1 MRHATIVLGLCLS
14 LTATRAVYTAQSSTP
29 AFTEVQKSFWS
40 LQQVKKPAVPVVKA
54 KQWVNNPID
63 AFVLAKL
70 EEKQLQPNKPAD
82 KITLLRR
89 VAIDLTG
96 LVPTPEEIQAFVNDT
111 SANAYEKVVDRL
123 LASPAYGERWGRH
136 WLDVARYADS
146 NGYKADETR
155 ADIWRYR
162 DYVIQAFNDDKP
174 YDRFVREQIAGDELY
189 PGDTDALVAMG
200 FNRNWIDET
209 NAAGLVIR
217 RQETLDEI
225 TNVTGTAFLGM
236 TFACARC
243 HDHKYDPI
251 PQKDYYRLQA
261 FFANTS
267 FGDGP
272 IPLKDPV
279 ERKKYEEQYALW
291 DSKTKVIRDE
301 MSKLLEPLR
310 RSKMEGG
317 IKTFE
322 DDVKEAILM
331 DPSKRDPWQQMM
343 YHTAEPRVAFDEEP
357 DARTLRSLKGDAA
370 TRYTE
375 LKKDLAQFDALR
387 PKALPRGQYMID
399 ISSTAPATYVHL
411 RGDPYSKGEEVQP
424 GFLSILDPSDQKAT
438 PPAGLNTTGRRTVLA
453 NWLVDPKNPLTAR
466 VMVNRI
472 WQYHFGTGIVATSG
486 DFGRM
491 GSRPTH
497 PELLDYLA
505 STFVENGWSMKKMHR
520 LIVLS
525 NTYRQSSDYQDKS
538 AAADPDDKLLWRYNR
553 HRMEAEAIRDSMLEV
568 SGVLN
573 SRMGGPG
580 VFPPV
585 PEGTISALSAT
596 AAAGGWSSEKDPA
609 QNNRRSVYIF
619 VRRNLRYPM
628 LQEFDSPNTFEV
640 WHTRKNTVTPVQAL
654 DILNNDLILN
664 WARGLAGRILSESGR
679 AAEPWENVDRAYKL
693 AYGRGATADEL
704 KTAGAFLDK
713 QTSIMAKRLAG
724 SGEKP
729 PLPANL
735 ADGMDPARAA
745 AFVDLCQMLFA
756 SNEFLYIN

>member
-1 MRHATIVLGLCLS
+1 MRRVLIFLGILLAAGTVTYS
-14 LTATRAVYTAQSSTP
+14 TEGPTFTDAQR
-29 AFTEVQKSFWS
+29 SFWS
-40 LQQVKKPAVPVVKA
+40 LQPVKKPAVPAVKSG
-54 KQWVNNPID
+54 QVTNPVD

-70 EEKQLQPNKPAD
+70 EQNNIQPNKPAD

-89 VAIDLTG
+89 VTIDLTG
-96 LVPTPEEIQAFVNDT
+96 LLPTTDEIQAFVSDN
-111 SANAYEKVVDRL
+111 SPAAYEKVIDRL

-155 ADIWRYR
+155 PEMWRYR
-162 DYVIQAFNDDKP
+162 DYVIQSFNDDKP
-174 YDRFVREQIAGDELY
+174 YDRFVREQIAGDEIY
-189 PGDTDALVAMG
+189 PGNPDALVGMG

-225 TNVTGTAFLGM
+225 TNVTGAAFLGM

-272 IPLKDPV
+272 IPLKDP
-279 ERKKYEEQYALW
+279 EARRQYDEQKALW
-291 DSKTKVIRDE
+291 ESKTKAIRDE
-301 MSKLLEPLR
+301 MNQIVEPLR
-310 RSKMEGG
+310 KTKLEGG

-322 DDVKEAILM
+322 DDVQEAIRM
-331 DPSKRDPWQQMM
+331 DASKRDAWQQMM
-343 YHTAEPRVAFDEEP
+343 YHTAEPRIAFSEEP
-357 DARTLRSLKGDAA
+357 DARTLRTLKGDAS
-370 TRYTE
+370 TRYAE
-375 LKKDLAQFDALR
+375 LKKQLAEFDSIK

-399 ISSTAPATYVHL
+399 ISASAPSTYVHL

-424 GFLSILDPSDQKAT
+424 GFLSILDPGNPKITA
-438 PPAGLNTTGRRTVLA
+438 PAGLNSTGRRTVLA
-453 NWLVDPKNPLTAR
+453 NWLVDPKNPLVAR

-472 WQYHFGTGIVATSG
+472 WQYHFGTGIVATPG

-505 STFVENGWSMKKMHR
+505 ATFVENGWSIKKLHKTI
-520 LIVLS
+520 LLS
-525 NTYRQSSDYQDKS
+525 NTYRQSSDAQAK
-538 AAADPDDKLLWRYNR
+538 AAEVDPDNKLMWRYGR
-553 HRMEAEAIRDSMLEV
+553 HRLEAEAIRDSMLQV
-568 SGVLN
+568 SGQLN
-573 SRMGGPG
+573 SKMGGPG

-585 PEGTISALSAT
+585 PEGTVSALSAT
-596 AAAGGWSSEKDPA
+596 AAAGGWSSEKDSA

-628 LQEFDSPNTFEV
+628 LQEFDSPNTFDV
-640 WHTRKNTVTPVQAL
+640 WHSRRNTVTAPQAL
-654 DILNNDLILN
+654 DILNNDLILE
-664 WARGLAGRILSESGR
+664 WSRDMAGRVLGAGSRTSEPWEHIDRAFRLTYGR
-679 AAEPWENVDRAYKL
+679 AAAP
-693 AYGRGATADEL
+693 DEL
-704 KTAGAFLDK
+704 KTATAFWDQ
-713 QTSIMAKRLAG
+713 QTAVMARRLAAQG
-724 SGEKP
+724 DKP
-729 PLPANL
+729 PMPSTTL
-735 ADGMDPARAA
+735 DGMEPARAA
-745 AFVDLCQMLFA
+745 AFVDLCHMLFA

>member
-1 MRHATIVLGLCLS
+1 MRRVLIFLGILLAAGTVTYS
-14 LTATRAVYTAQSSTP
+14 TEGPTFTDAQR
-29 AFTEVQKSFWS
+29 SFWS
-40 LQQVKKPAVPVVKA
+40 LQPVKKPAVPAVKSG
-54 KQWVNNPID
+54 QVTNPVD

-70 EEKQLQPNKPAD
+70 EQNNIQPNKPAD

-89 VAIDLTG
+89 VTIDLTG
-96 LVPTPEEIQAFVNDT
+96 LLPTTDEIQAFVSDN
-111 SANAYEKVVDRL
+111 SPAAYEKVIDRL

-155 ADIWRYR
+155 PDMWRYR
-162 DYVIQAFNDDKP
+162 DYVIQSFNDDKP
-174 YDRFVREQIAGDELY
+174 YDRFVREQIAGDEIY
-189 PGDTDALVAMG
+189 PGNPDALVGMG

-225 TNVTGTAFLGM
+225 TNVTGAAFLGM

-272 IPLKDPV
+272 IPLKDP
-279 ERKKYEEQYALW
+279 EARRQYDEQKALW
-291 DSKTKVIRDE
+291 ESKTKAIRDE
-301 MSKLLEPLR
+301 MNQIVEPLR
-310 RSKMEGG
+310 KTKLEGG

-322 DDVKEAILM
+322 DDVQEAIRM
-331 DPSKRDPWQQMM
+331 DASKRDAWQQMM
-343 YHTAEPRVAFDEEP
+343 YHTAEPRIAFSEEP
-357 DARTLRSLKGDAA
+357 DARTLRTLKGDAS
-370 TRYTE
+370 TRYAE
-375 LKKDLAQFDALR
+375 LKKQLAEFDSIK

-399 ISSTAPATYVHL
+399 ISASAPSTYVHL

-424 GFLSILDPSDQKAT
+424 GFLSILDPGNPKITA
-438 PPAGLNTTGRRTVLA
+438 PAGLNSTGRRTVLA
-453 NWLVDPKNPLTAR
+453 NWLVDPKNPLVAR

-472 WQYHFGTGIVATSG
+472 WQYHFGTGIVATPG

-505 STFVENGWSMKKMHR
+505 ASFVENGWSIKKLHKTI
-520 LIVLS
+520 LLS
-525 NTYRQSSDYQDKS
+525 NTYRQSSDAQAK
-538 AAADPDDKLLWRYNR
+538 AAEVDPDNKLMWRYGR
-553 HRMEAEAIRDSMLEV
+553 HRLEAEAIRDSMLQV
-568 SGVLN
+568 SGQLN
-573 SRMGGPG
+573 SKMGGPG

-585 PEGTISALSAT
+585 PEGTVSALSAT
-596 AAAGGWSSEKDPA
+596 AAAGGWSSEKDSA

-628 LQEFDSPNTFEV
+628 LQEFDSPNTFDV
-640 WHTRKNTVTPVQAL
+640 WHSRRNTVTAPQAL
-654 DILNNDLILN
+654 DILNNDLILE
-664 WARGLAGRILSESGR
+664 WSRDMAGRVLGAGSRTSEPWEHIDRAFRLTYGR
-679 AAEPWENVDRAYKL
+679 AAAP
-693 AYGRGATADEL
+693 DEL
-704 KTAGAFLDK
+704 KTASAFWDQ
-713 QTSIMAKRLAG
+713 QTAVMARRLAAQG
-724 SGEKP
+724 DKP
-729 PLPANL
+729 PMPSTTL
-735 ADGMDPARAA
+735 DGMEPARAA
-745 AFVDLCQMLFA
+745 AFVDLCHMLFA